1 MPRSISAREAADVAL
16 TIEERVEALESGMK
30 KTKNHLKT
38 HSLYIT
44 QLHNTATAIRMNV
57 ELRVY
62 EIFNKIAHVETL
74 IKQFFSSLRSIG
86 GSGLPITQPQT
97 QAPVATCPVW
107 DEDLCS
113 KLAPA
118 AAPAPA
124 ACSF

>member
-62 EIFNKIAHVETL
+62 EIFNKIAHVEAL

-86 GSGLPITQPQT
+86 SSGLPITQPQT
-97 QAPVATCPVW
+97 ALAPIAEKTCPVW
-107 DEDLCS
+107 DDLS
-113 KLAPA
+113 APA

-124 ACSF
+124 ACTF